1 MLTYINIKN
10 FAIIKD
16 LELDLQAEMTGV
28 TGETGA
34 GKSIIVDSLELA
46 LGARAD
52 ASLIRANTDRC
63 EITVMFDLTN
73 INEAREWLIQQEL
86 DSENECI
93 IRRVILRDGR
103 SKNSINNNP
112 CTQQTLRNISHF
124 LLSIHGQHEHQNL
137 LHQEYQ
143 RELLDAFA
151 TTKQLATK
159 VKGLYNAWL
168 KIKKDLIELENQAE
182 DHETK
187 IDFLNYQLKE
197 LEAIDFSTANI
208 DNLRQKQKRLNN
220 LKEFTANASSAFNL
234 LAENDKTAII
244 SNLYNT
250 KNQLAICKNIDPKIA
265 PIIDLIDN
273 AIIQAEEAA
282 ASLRQNLNTLDSSAD
297 RQKEIEEQLTS
308 IYDLARKHQTQ
319 PEQLPQIQLNIKQQL
334 ETIQNITSH
343 IEKTKTEIKEIEK
356 TYLETADELSNK
368 RKLAAT
374 KLNQLISEKMQLLG
388 MLGGKFIANLV
399 PNVNDSFGI
408 NGLERIEFLV
418 SANPG
423 HPLLPLNKVAS
434 GGELSR
440 ISLAIQVITAEKKVT
455 PTLIFDEIDVGIGGK
470 TADIVGQLLRGLAEK
485 TQVICITHLPQI
497 AVQSHHHI
505 LVEKTTNMKNTTITL
520 TTLNRNERINE
531 IARMLGGVKI
541 TKQTLAHA
549 EEILNNVVL

>member
-159 VKGLYNAWL
+159 VKVLYNAWL

-197 LEAIDFSTANI
+197 LEAINFSTANI
-208 DNLRQKQKRLNN
+208 DNLRQEQKRLNN

-234 LAENDKTAII
+234 LAENDETAII

-250 KNQLAICKNIDPKIA
+250 KSQLTICKNIDPKIA

-282 ASLRQNLNTLDSSAD
+282 ASLRQNLKTFDSSAD

-308 IYDLARKHQTQ
+308 IYNLARKHQTQ

-356 TYLETADELSNK
+356 TGLNLEEFFD
-368 RKLAAT
+368 
-374 KLNQLISEKMQLLG
+374 
-388 MLGGKFIANLV
+388 IAIKSIQKIAKEV
-399 PNVNDSFGI
+399 
-408 NGLERIEFLV
+408 GLE
-418 SANPG
+418 
-423 HPLLPLNKVAS
+423 
-434 GGELSR
+434 
-440 ISLAIQVITAEKKVT
+440 
-455 PTLIFDEIDVGIGGK
+455 
-470 TADIVGQLLRGLAEK
+470 
-485 TQVICITHLPQI
+485 
-497 AVQSHHHI
+497 
-505 LVEKTTNMKNTTITL
+505 
-520 TTLNRNERINE
+520 
-531 IARMLGGVKI
+531 
-541 TKQTLAHA
+541 
-549 EEILNNVVL
+549 